1 MYNIIIPGGEIKYME
16 AMRYVQT
23 VYLAGDSRAAAKLL
37 RRLLLTQ
44 SEKAYPFSG
53 GYAFLL
59 LSDSARC
66 RFPPAPFREAYQSRR
81 CYGADR
87 AYSTVRL
94 SSPCA
99 SVHFRRTLDHGTGS
113 AGDHYFFG
121 IHCTFRRNML

>member
-37 RRLLLTQ
+37 RRLLLMQ

-59 LSDSARC
+59 LFRH
-66 RFPPAPFREAYQSRR
+66 FPAVICDDAAKLF
-81 CYGADR
+81 
-87 AYSTVRL
+87 
-94 SSPCA
+94 
-99 SVHFRRTLDHGTGS
+99 F
-113 AGDHYFFG
+113 YFFG